1 MRLGKEISQVI
12 RLNLKNMLKFELFF
26 RFFTLPF
33 YLQVID
39 QGLKLALKASGYS
52 YVTAGNLAG
61 FLVKPA
67 TILLLFV
74 AGALGLFF
82 VAVEVGGILT
92 AYQGT
97 VYLRKVPPY
106 EMFAEGFKK
115 VLDEWGKRNW
125 KLFFLLACEFILA
138 NLLLFYR
145 VLSHVKPV
153 NFVMEELFH
162 TPFGLPCLLVLV
174 AAMLAVTL
182 PGGFVLFFSM
192 AEQKSFADSW
202 WRSRR
207 LMRKTGKNVI
217 LSLIAGNL
225 LLLILA
231 GAGYLLAVG
240 VSAVAI
246 TLFVKKG
253 LQLAV
258 LIGMRDRIE
267 LVLLLL
273 YSVLVNILNLGIVSA
288 VYYRAKEQALER
300 TLQNSAGKFFYR
312 RDKQKLLWLGTAVA
326 VLGGFFIF
334 DFAYNGSAYGDDA
347 FLEIQVTAHRGSS
360 KAAPENTLA
369 AVKAAVEELADFV
382 EIDVQES
389 LDGILVV
396 CHDLNLRRLAGVN
409 RKVKDMTW
417 EELSGLDMGSH
428 FSEEFAGEPLPAL
441 RTVMEYAKG
450 RINLNIELKN
460 IGDASTLPEKAA
472 AMIQE
477 LGMEEQ
483 CVVSSVKLNYLERVK
498 KAAPD
503 IRTGYIIA
511 AAYGNYYENEA
522 LDFISIRSSFV
533 TREMVEKAHESGKA
547 VHAWTVNGQV
557 ELEKMKQAGV
567 DNIITDYPV
576 LAREICFREE
586 ATENLLERLRMVI
599 P

>member
-1 MRLGKEISQVI
+1 MRLGKEIGQVI

-61 FLVKPA
+61 FLMKPA
-67 TILLLFV
+67 TMLLLFA

-106 EMFAEGFKK
+106 EMFAEGLKK

-162 TPFGLPCLLVLV
+162 TPFGLPCLALL
-174 AAMLAVTL
+174 AAALLAVTL

-202 WRSRR
+202 WHSRR
-207 LMRKTGKNVI
+207 LMRKTGKSV
-217 LSLIAGNL
+217 LFSLIAGNL
-225 LLLILA
+225 ILLGCA

-288 VYYRAKEQALER
+288 VYYHAKEQALER
-300 TLQNSAGKFFYR
+300 TLQNSCGKFFYR
-312 RDKQKLLWLGTAVA
+312 QDKQKLLWLGTAVT

-347 FLEIQVTAHRGSS
+347 LLKIQITAHRGSS

-396 CHDLNLRRLAGVN
+396 CHDQNLRRLAGVN
-409 RKVKDMTW
+409 RRVKDMTW

-450 RINLNIELKN
+450 RVNLNIELKN
-460 IGDASTLPEKAA
+460 IGDASMLPEKAA

-498 KAAPD
+498 QAAPD

-511 AAYGNYYENEA
+511 AAYGNYYGNEA